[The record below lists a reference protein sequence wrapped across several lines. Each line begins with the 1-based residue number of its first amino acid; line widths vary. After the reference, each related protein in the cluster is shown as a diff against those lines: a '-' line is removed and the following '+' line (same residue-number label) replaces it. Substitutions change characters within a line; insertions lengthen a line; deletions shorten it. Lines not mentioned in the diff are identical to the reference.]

1 VIGLRPTGL
10 VLAVAVGWFPVA
22 PLDGAPRVYVQRN
35 PEAFDLKEVKTG
47 TSNGTY
53 IEITEGLREG
63 DRIVTRGGEKMPR
76 K

>member
-1 VIGLRPTGL
+1 MKATTASSMTMTPPSSRST
-10 VLAVAVGWFPVA
+10 
-22 PLDGAPRVYVQRN
+22 RVYVQRN

-47 TSNGTY
+47 KSNGTY